1 MSGKAAKRT
10 RGERDGERRRAW
22 PAAILPWAIVAV
34 SVLVSAGV
42 AGAVMLTRT
51 VAGREMVLDWAL
63 SRLRP
68 AVNGSIRVG
77 SVAPGGLLTGAT
89 LHDLELSDSLGR
101 PVLVADSIRARYS
114 ILELLAGTSGV
125 SDVHIWS
132 PTLTLAHPSGER
144 VDLSSLLTRT
154 DAAPDTAASRSGEGG
169 APGFRIR
176 GARIH
181 EGTVIMRDDDGAEKR
196 VDRIAAELPRIEI
209 RPGQDVDLAASLEDV
224 ALSYPLGGGRL
235 DLADIQGDVEVGA
248 SGISVNA
255 DRFRLP
261 GSEGAGLLLAE
272 RRAESWHTTF
282 DLDLT
287 RLSLSDLSWLDERL
301 DSGAAR
307 GDVLIRVGPDE
318 VLIDVTDVRVEGD
331 LGRFAVSGGVSFGG
345 TTRFRALRVAPEM
358 LATSELDRWLPSP
371 APVSGAL
378 SGDVRFDGE
387 PGLLEISGNMAL
399 VHEAT
404 LDTLAH
410 LAGQGTALGRRMVD
424 GVDVD
429 VTSLDYTLLRNF
441 FPGVAWDGR
450 GDLSMQANGDLRTG
464 MQVRVVANQT
474 IAAGSRSSVVVSG
487 TLYGDTAVSLIH
499 LDASLSPLSPATIRD
514 FYPSFQLPGE
524 IDGSVSLVGP
534 LEELVVAAEL
544 RTLAGALTARAT
556 VNVRDPAAGYRV
568 AASAQDF
575 RLSELI
581 AELPDAT
588 VISGT
593 ATLSGSGFD
602 LGSLRGALDF
612 DAGPSSLGRLRVD
625 SAAANLWV
633 DDDGVLHVVSLYG
646 DAGGLV
652 VQGRDGS
659 IGAAPG
665 ASGEGI
671 VLSVT
676 SPSIGPLRDL
686 VMGENLFAWDE
697 LAPIEQNAMIQFDG
711 VDPDTFPT
719 AREIRFDGAVDGEIR
734 VEGGLDDLTAQ
745 VDVDFEGLEY
755 GVSSVRLLQVDVT
768 ARGVGLPRSD
778 SASSAAPP
786 LVLEGTVGGDS
797 ISFEGREFLSARVE
811 GEFDFDA
818 GGPLHAVVVRTG
830 GPAFSRSESYE
841 VQAVVNL
848 GDGRGRI
855 DLDRLNLVFDDRR
868 WGLRGPASF
877 EWDRDVLVVND
888 FGLIRPGTEGLRAYA
903 DGPLAFGEAES
914 DFELQ
919 VSDLDLGIV
928 GSLLQLPR
936 FPTGVAS
943 AMVRVTGSGADP
955 EWEGF
960 FQVEDAGYGAVG
972 FDRVAAVGSYSG
984 RSVEGGI
991 EYWTGGRRTMRV
1003 EGTAPIDLRL
1013 RGVDVRIPDEAVD
1026 LDIVA
1031 DSFPA
1036 AMALGFLQSLE
1047 EVGGT
1052 LTGDVKL
1059 GGRRSDLEPDG
1070 VLHLENATG
1079 LLEPLGAR
1087 LSAVDV
1093 DMALS
1098 PDGTIAVDGSGVSGG
1113 TIEVRGTVGA
1123 GDLSDV
1129 VLDLAF
1135 WPREFRIVDRRDME
1149 AAVSGD
1155 SITLTGTFNLPF
1167 IEGQLDVN
1175 GSTVFIEEF
1184 QRAAEAVDFYD
1195 PVLFSAAT
1203 VEIGVSDED
1212 EEPGAGVRER
1222 SPFLENLRVA
1232 IGMTVGRGNWLRSRV
1247 MNVETAGDLSV
1258 TFDRQGN
1265 QLILQGVI
1273 EVVRGTYSIG
1283 PGSLTMTAGSFQF
1296 VGTPGFN
1303 PGISVTTE
1311 RQLRTREGE
1320 PLVITAD
1327 LSGTLLSP
1335 RISLASDATF
1345 AMSEADMITYLVLGR
1360 PTSALIGE
1368 GGAGS
1373 VGAGTNL
1380 LLGRFANELGY
1391 LLALEL
1397 GVDHL
1402 SVSQAEQSQAN
1413 AAFGA
1418 SSLQVEAGWYVVDDV
1433 FVTGVWQRGFCADPT
1448 LPVNSGGVRVEVEMP
1463 KDVKLEGFLEGRCTR
1478 ERYRGLGD
1486 LSLELANIWGF
1497 SFFREWGY

>member
-101 PVLVADSIRARYS
+101 PVLVVDSIRVRYS

-125 SDVHIWS
+125 ADVHIWS

-181 EGTVIMRDDDGAEKR
+181 AGTVIMRDDDGAEKR

-209 RPGQDVDLAASLEDV
+209 RPGQGVDLAASLEDV

-318 VLIDVTDVRVEGD
+318 VLIDVTDVRVGGD

-387 PGLLEISGNMAL
+387 PGLLEISGNLAL

-429 VTSLDYTLLRNF
+429 VTSLDYRLLRNF

-474 IAAGSRSSVVVSG
+474 IAVGSRSSVVVSG

-593 ATLSGSGFD
+593 ATLSGSGLD

-745 VDVDFEGLEY
+745 VDVDIEGLEY

-841 VQAVVNL
+841 AQAVVNL

-960 FQVEDAGYGAVG
+960 FQVEDAGYGEVG

-1232 IGMTVGRGNWLRSRV
+1232 IGMNVGRGNWLRSRV

>member
-10 RGERDGERRRAW
+10 RSARDGERRRAW

-63 SRLRP
+63 SRLGP
-68 AVNGSIRVG
+68 AINGSIRVG

-125 SDVHIWS
+125 ADVHIWS
-132 PTLTLAHPSGER
+132 PTLTLDHAPGDR

-154 DAAPDTAASRSGEGG
+154 EAASEAASNRRDEGD
-169 APGFRIR
+169 APGFRVR

-181 EGTVIMRDDDGAEKR
+181 AGAVIMRDDDGAEKR
-196 VDRIAAELPRIEI
+196 IDQIAAVLPRIDI
-209 RPGQDVDLAASLEDV
+209 RSGRGFDLTAILEDV
-224 ALSYPLGGGRL
+224 ALSYPLGGGGL
-235 DLADIQGDVEVGA
+235 DLAGIQGSLEVGA
-248 SGISVNA
+248 GGISVSA

-261 GSEGAGLLLAE
+261 GSEGKGVLLAE
-272 RRAESWHTTF
+272 RRDERWHTTF
-282 DLDLT
+282 DLDFS
-287 RLSLSDLSWLDERL
+287 RLSIADLSWLDERL

-307 GDVLIRVGPDE
+307 GDVLVRVGPDE
-318 VLIDVTDVRVEGD
+318 VLIDVTDGRVEGSP
-331 LGRFAVSGGVSFGG
+331 GRFAVSGGVSLGG
-345 TTRFRALRVAPEM
+345 TTLFRNLRVAPEL

-371 APVSGAL
+371 APVTGAL

-387 PGLLEISGNMAL
+387 PGRLRISGDLAL
-399 VHEAT
+399 VHQAT
-404 LDTLAH
+404 LDTLVH
-410 LAGQGTALGRRMVD
+410 LAGEGTTLGRRTVA

-429 VTSLDYTLLRNF
+429 VTALDYALLRNF
-441 FPGVAWDGR
+441 VPGVAWDGR
-450 GDLSMQANGDLRTG
+450 GDFSLQADGDLRTG
-464 MQVRVVANQT
+464 MQVLLVANQT
-474 IAAGSRSSVVVSG
+474 IAGSSRSSVVVSG
-487 TLYGDTAVSLIH
+487 TLYGDTAVSLVH
-499 LDASLSPLSPATIRD
+499 LDATMSPLSPATIRA
-514 FYPSFQLPGE
+514 FYPDFQLAGD

-556 VNVRDPAAGYRV
+556 VNVHDPAAGYRV
-568 AASAQDF
+568 TASAQDF

-581 AELPDAT
+581 DELPDST
-588 VISGT
+588 VVSGT

-633 DDDGVLHVVSLYG
+633 DDDGVLHVLSLYG

-665 ASGEGI
+665 TSGEGV

-676 SPSIGPLRDL
+676 SPSIRPLRDF

-734 VEGGLDDLTAQ
+734 VEGGLDDMTAH
-745 VDVDFEGLEY
+745 VDVDIEGLEY
-755 GVSSVRLLQVDVT
+755 GVSSARLLEINVT
-768 ARGVGLPRSD
+768 ARGVGLPRPD
-778 SASSAAPP
+778 SAPSMAPP
-786 LVLEGTVGGDS
+786 LVLEGTVEGDS
-797 ISFEGREFLSARVE
+797 ISFEGREFRSARVE

-818 GGPLHAVVVRTG
+818 GGPLRAIVVRTG

-841 VQAVVNL
+841 AQAVVNL

-888 FGLIRPGTEGLRAYA
+888 FGLIRPGTEGLRALA
-903 DGPLAFGEAES
+903 DGSLAFGEAES

-919 VSDLDLGIV
+919 VTDLDLGIL

-936 FPTGVAS
+936 FPTGLATTR
-943 AMVRVTGSGADP
+943 VRVTGSGADP

-960 FQVEDAGYGAVG
+960 LQVEDAGYGTVG
-972 FDRVAAVGSYSG
+972 FDRVAVVGSYSG
-984 RSVEGGI
+984 RRVEGGI

-1003 EGTAPIDLRL
+1003 EGVVPIDLRL
-1013 RGVDVRIPDEAVD
+1013 RAVDVRIPDEAVD

-1036 AMALGFLQSLE
+1036 AMALGFLRSLE

-1070 VLHLENATG
+1070 VLRLENATG
-1079 LLEPLGAR
+1079 LLAPLGAR
-1087 LSAVDV
+1087 LSAVDI
-1093 DMALS
+1093 DMLLS
-1098 PDGTIAVDGSGVSGG
+1098 PDGAIAVDGSGVSGG

-1155 SITLTGTFNLPF
+1155 SITLTGSFSLPF

-1184 QRAAEAVDFYD
+1184 QRTAAAVDFYD
-1195 PVLFSAAT
+1195 PVLFSAAIA
-1203 VEIGVSDED
+1203 EIGISDED
-1212 EEPGAGVRER
+1212 EELGAGVRER
-1222 SPFLENLRVA
+1222 NPFLENLRVA
-1232 IGMTVGRGNWLRSRV
+1232 IEMHVGRGNWLRSRV
-1247 MNVETAGDLSV
+1247 MNVETAGDLSL

-1265 QLILQGVI
+1265 QLILQGEI

-1283 PGSLTMTAGSFQF
+1283 PSTLTMTEGTFQF

-1303 PGISVTTE
+1303 PGLSVTTE

-1345 AMSEADMITYLVLGR
+1345 AMSEADMVTYLVLGR
-1360 PTSALIGE
+1360 PTSALISE

-1373 VGAGTNL
+1373 FGAGTNL
-1380 LLGRFANELGY
+1380 LLGQFANELGY

-1418 SSLQVEAGWYVVDDV
+1418 SSLQVEAGWYVMDDV
-1433 FVTGVWQRGFCADPT
+1433 FLTGVWQRGFCADPT